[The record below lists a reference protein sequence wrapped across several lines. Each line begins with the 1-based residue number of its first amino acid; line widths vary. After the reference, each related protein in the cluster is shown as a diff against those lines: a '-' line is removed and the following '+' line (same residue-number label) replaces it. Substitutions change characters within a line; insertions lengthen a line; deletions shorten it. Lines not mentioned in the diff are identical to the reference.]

1 MAELEGNTGIQ
12 DMVKGNSQKGNS
24 NYTIV
29 NYTDIAERNRSEYLN
44 KPESCPEWWI
54 TWGK

>member
-44 KPESCPEWWI
+44 KPESCPE
-54 TWGK
+54 

>member
-1 MAELEGNTGIQ
+1 MAELKGNTEIQ
-12 DMVKGNSQKGNS
+12 DMVQGNSQKDNS

-29 NYTDIAERNRSEYLN
+29 NYTDVAERNRSEDLN
-44 KPESCPEWWI
+44 KPESCPGWWI